1 MTRIVQELSRFIHS
15 FCKMSKQVWKFLF
28 AGLSCVTL
36 GGLNAQAATMRFT
49 PAGSQLDT
57 DSIFDIELPP
67 GQTITFSNYFDN
79 SSDFVP
85 IIGPVTTPRP
95 TLLIEYVINYDPN
108 ELTYVSSVLDILDK
122 VSNSC
127 ILPGPCGSSINMTA
141 MGSLSVFHRTSITST
156 IAPQSEF
163 LLDQITFIGA
173 NVEPFPGNGVSDY
186 DFSGFNSG
194 LVFARI
200 SDFNS
205 NIAEVQHV
213 PGPLPLLGAAA
224 AFSWSRK
231 LRRRVAGLG
240 SSTVS

>member
-1 MTRIVQELSRFIHS
+1 
-15 FCKMSKQVWKFLF
+15 MSKQVWKSLL

-49 PAGSQLDT
+49 PAGSQLDS
-57 DSIFDIELPP
+57 DSIFDIELMP

-79 SSDFVP
+79 SSDFTTVNVP

-95 TLLIEYVINYDPN
+95 TRFIDYVINYDPN
-108 ELTYVSSVLDILDK
+108 ELTYVSSVLDVLDK

-127 ILPGPCGSSINMTA
+127 IIGGPCGSSIVTA
-141 MGSLSVFHRTSITST
+141 MGSLSVSHRTSLTST

-163 LLDQITFIGA
+163 LLDQITFTGN
-173 NVEPFPGNGVSDY
+173 NVEKAPGNGISDY
-186 DFSGFNSG
+186 DFSGSNRG
-194 LVFARI
+194 LLSANI
-200 SDFNS
+200 SSFNS
-205 NIAEVQHV
+205 NIVEVQHA
-213 PGPLPLLGAAA
+213 PGPLPLLGTAA

-240 SSTVS
+240 SSTDS